1 MDVPLRAIAEYIRR
15 AETEELLDRVTV
27 FRELTEPAAV
37 DLMENE
43 LYRRG
48 ETPERIAEHDRQRRA
63 ATIVGAD
70 GTALRCWRCARPAV
84 VWRWRWH
91 RLFGRLP
98 LFPRRVRECADH
110 AGFSPREPGTDP
122 AAG

>member
-43 LYRRG
+43 LSRRG
-48 ETPERIAEHDRQRRA
+48 QTPERIDEHDRLRRESA
-63 ATIVGAD
+63 LVGQD

-110 AGFSPREPGTDP
+110 AGVSRREPGTDP

>member
-1 MDVPLRAIAEYIRR
+1 MDVPLRAIAESIRR

-63 ATIVGAD
+63 AAIVGSD

-110 AGFSPREPGTDP
+110 ADISRREPEIDP

>member
-1 MDVPLRAIAEYIRR
+1 MDVPLRAVAEYIRR

-43 LYRRG
+43 LSRRG
-48 ETPERIAEHDRQRRA
+48 QTPERIDEHDRRRRA
-63 ATIVGAD
+63 SALVSPD

-110 AGFSPREPGTDP
+110 AGVSRHEPGTDP
-122 AAG
+122 VAG